1 MTMQES
7 RRPQPKVVAGG
18 VAGAA
23 SIVLVYLLGEAGVRV
38 PAEVASALTTLIAFA
53 GSYLKRA

>member
-1 MTMQES
+1 MTMQQS
-7 RRPQPKVVAGG
+7 RKPQPKVVAGG

-23 SIVLVYLLGEAGVRV
+23 SMVLVYTLGELGVSV

-53 GSYLKRA
+53 ASYLKRA